1 MTKPL
6 STGRKIIF
14 IIMAVLPVLGLLIA
28 TELQLRKETR
38 QWYEKKLSKNRALK
52 SSLLIHRRSD
62 DPLLV
67 YELTPGATVSKQG
80 IYYKINQA
88 GFRDDEFADPASNPK
103 QADEYRIVVLGDS
116 VAWGWGVEMPQAWP
130 QVLEQILGDTMPGK
144 HITVY
149 NLAVNG
155 YSTPQEVRVM
165 ETIGFR
171 YQPDLVILNYVLN
184 DPEVE
189 DGGLSWYFEA
199 TNRIEILFKG
209 KLLWSL
215 LVAIVKNELGLAP
228 EAPNNSAMEH
238 FYLIHQS
245 DLFENV
251 ERGFGRLAAINPS
264 VPVLVMVTPVFQFST
279 KQTYPWYAI
288 HQQIEKLATSQKFA
302 FLDTQPALAKFNSAE
317 VSFDPIHP
325 NIKGH
330 EIIAAALKEKLMVK
344 P

>member
-1 MTKPL
+1 MTNPL
-6 STGRKIIF
+6 STGRKVIF
-14 IIMAVLPVLGLLIA
+14 IIMALVPVVGLLLA
-28 TELQLRKETR
+28 VELHLRAETR

-52 SSLLIHRRSD
+52 SSLLIHRKSE
-62 DPLLV
+62 DPLLI
-67 YELTPGATVSKQG
+67 YELTPGSAVSKQG

-88 GFRDDEFADPASNPK
+88 GFRDDEFADPVANPK

-116 VAWGWGVEMPQAWP
+116 VAWGWGVDMTQAWP
-130 QVLEQILGDTMPGK
+130 QVLERSLVNAIPGK
-144 HITVY
+144 RVTVY

-165 ETIGFR
+165 EKVGRR

-215 LVAIVKNELGLAP
+215 LVAIVKTELGLTEP
-228 EAPNNSAMEH
+228 PNNNAMDH
-238 FYLIHQS
+238 FFLIHQS
-245 DLFENV
+245 DLFKNV
-251 ERGFGRLAAINPS
+251 ERSFVDLAKISPS
-264 VPVLVMVTPVFQFST
+264 VPVLVIVTPVFQFSSE
-279 KQTYPWYAI
+279 QPYPWLAI
-288 HQQIEKLATSQKFA
+288 HQQIEKLATTQKFG
-302 FLDTQPALAKFNSAE
+302 FLDTRLLLTKFNSAD

-330 EIIAAALKEKLMVK
+330 EIIAAAVKNKLMVK